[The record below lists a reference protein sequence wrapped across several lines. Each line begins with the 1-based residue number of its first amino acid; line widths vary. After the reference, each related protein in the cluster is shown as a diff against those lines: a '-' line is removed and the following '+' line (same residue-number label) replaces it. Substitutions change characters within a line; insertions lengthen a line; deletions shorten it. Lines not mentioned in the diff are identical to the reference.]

1 MTSLFFRAKNLTL
14 LKTIVIVA
22 IAVVCSV
29 GVVAAVFVVGGMYQ
43 QELFDEYMDD
53 AQDSQSPRQLTNPN
67 LPAFD
72 ILQ

>member
-1 MTSLFFRAKNLTL
+1 M
-14 LKTIVIVA
+14 VIVA
-22 IAVVCSV
+22 IAVLCSV

-43 QELFDEYMDD
+43 QELFDEYMED

-72 ILQ
+72 ILP

>member
-14 LKTIVIVA
+14 LKTMVIVA
-22 IAVVCSV
+22 IAVLCSV

-43 QELFDEYMDD
+43 QQLFDEYMGD
-53 AQDSQSPRQLTNPN
+53 AQDSQSPRQLPNPN

-72 ILQ
+72 ILP

>member
-43 QELFDEYMDD
+43 QELFDEYMEDT
-53 AQDSQSPRQLTNPN
+53 QDSQSPRQLTNPN
-67 LPAFD
+67 LSAFD
-72 ILQ
+72 ILP